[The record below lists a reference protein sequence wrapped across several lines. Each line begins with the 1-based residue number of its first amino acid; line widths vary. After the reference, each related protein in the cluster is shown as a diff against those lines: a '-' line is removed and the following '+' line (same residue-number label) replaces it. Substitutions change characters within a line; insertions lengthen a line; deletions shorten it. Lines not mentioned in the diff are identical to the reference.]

1 MITERMLVILVDYSC
16 IYMLNIVK
24 FFSYITLISDILEKQ
39 KEKGVYDEKELKNN
53 TDLSISFS

>member
-39 KEKGVYDEKELKNN
+39 KEKRSL
-53 TDLSISFS
+53 

>member
-39 KEKGVYDEKELKNN
+39 KEKGVYDEKKLKNN

>member
-1 MITERMLVILVDYSC
+1 MITERILVILVYDAC

-24 FFSYITLISDILEKQ
+24 FFSYITLISDIQEKQ
-39 KEKGVYDEKELKNN
+39 NEKGVYDEKKLKNN

>member
-24 FFSYITLISDILEKQ
+24 FFSYITLISDILK